1 MKFVRRPDLD
11 VQSRIEIG
19 ILALINQG
27 IYGYI
32 THLSRV
38 YKVSR
43 TFVYQLLWAASFALL
58 QEFRAP
64 ALYKES
70 LVVNEHL
77 VDRIILVL
85 RLEGNCSLG
94 SISNILSVLGHRP
107 CSVGYIS
114 ERLKEY
120 AQRLSN
126 TLQSDSI
133 QFVLFLSDELFAN
146 SRPILITI
154 EPRSM
159 AILRIELAQDR
170 AGDTWRTHWIAIEE
184 GQFYMLGLVSDRAKG
199 LVEGF
204 KEAFSGLPHYPDMFH
219 DLRDLAKAILVDLE
233 KAAYK
238 AIAYEYER
246 YRVLGSARSDR
257 VINER
262 IEAYE
267 KAVEATDR
275 AIDLYD
281 DYSYLFNCL
290 QQTLDLFDEEG
301 HLRDPQVVYY
311 QVQTAL
317 DLMAEIGHPSLK
329 NIVQTFKE
337 RLDSFLLYFQKAQQV
352 YQDLSQLIQDP
363 QALQTLCLAWQ
374 YNHKLYQAKTTKQKH
389 YCQHEK
395 DFFLEYAEEIL
406 GQKFQPLKQQTFD
419 LLDTVVRSSSLVET
433 VNSLIRPYLNT
444 SKSHITQDTL
454 NLIMFYH
461 NHRKFNNGKRKN
473 QAPIEI
479 LTGKPLEKHW
489 LDLLLAA

>member
-1 MKFVRRPDLD
+1 LHD
-11 VQSRIEIG
+11 VFEG
-19 ILALINQG
+19 WVT
-27 IYGYI
+27 Y
-32 THLSRV
+32 LS
-38 YKVSR
+38 
-43 TFVYQLLWAASFALL
+43 
-58 QEFRAP
+58 
-64 ALYKES
+64 
-70 LVVNEHL
+70 H
-77 VDRIILVL
+77 
-85 RLEGNCSLG
+85 
-94 SISNILSVLGHRP
+94 
-107 CSVGYIS
+107 
-114 ERLKEY
+114 
-120 AQRLSN
+120 
-126 TLQSDSI
+126 
-133 QFVLFLSDELFAN
+133 
-146 SRPILITI
+146 
-154 EPRSM
+154 
-159 AILRIELAQDR
+159 
-170 AGDTWRTHWIAIEE
+170 
-184 GQFYMLGLVSDRAKG
+184 
-199 LVEGF
+199 
-204 KEAFSGLPHYPDMFH
+204 
-219 DLRDLAKAILVDLE
+219 
-233 KAAYK
+233 
-238 AIAYEYER
+238 
-246 YRVLGSARSDR
+246 
-257 VINER
+257 
-262 IEAYE
+262 
-267 KAVEATDR
+267 
-275 AIDLYD
+275 
-281 DYSYLFNCL
+281 
-290 QQTLDLFDEEG
+290 
-301 HLRDPQVVYY
+301 